1 MPMNLAIPEKI
12 QTGGAEDILS
22 WKRSLEFLDLS
33 LFPWKFQTNWSF
45 TPGNSTKSCY
55 THWNFQGQKPRPME
69 IQHYFFFDH
78 AWIFHFFFYWPR
90 EFPILFFQFSW
101 KFHALNAPSPLFVF
115 FWNNLLEAVTASET
129 EICKLL
135 IPQSTAQALN
145 NEPKPYSSN
154 FRSGFVSALIALQ

>member
-22 WKRSLEFLDLS
+22 WKRPLEFLDLS

-55 THWNFQGQKPRPME
+55 THWNFQGQSQDPWKFNTISFLITPG
-69 IQHYFFFDH
+69 YSTSFFIDPGSSH
-78 AWIFHFFFYWPR
+78 
-90 EFPILFFQFSW
+90 ILFFQFSW

-115 FWNNLLEAVTASET
+115 FWNNLLEVVTASET